1 MDRKAMT
8 LRLSQEQAETL
19 EAVAQADGVPVA
31 EAVRVAIDEHIER
44 RREDK
49 TFQDRL
55 RASLQ
60 RNQRILEKLAD
71 R

>member
-1 MDRKAMT
+1 MDGKSMT
-8 LRLSQEQAETL
+8 LRLSQEQAEAL

-31 EAVRVAIDEHIER
+31 EAVRSAIAAHIEQR
-44 RREDK
+44 RKDEG
-49 TFQDRL
+49 FQRRL

-60 RNQRILEKLAD
+60 RNQRILERLAN